1 MKTCFSIICIFCIFF
16 SGVLAQ
22 DASVLREKKIRE
34 LLLELSAK
42 VQDLES
48 IFLVPDNMHIENGDA
63 SYALVEL
70 EKIQFLIK
78 KLEGRIENMEY
89 QMSLELRVIDKLN
102 QELSSIIGEEGSIT
116 GLGVKEKK
124 EMVDQESDD
133 SLSGQVLFEQD
144 ESFSELD
151 AMQLGK
157 TLLEND
163 NFAEASNNYKN
174 FIENYP
180 NSSFLPEAFFLLAE
194 SQYKMAEWKNAAN
207 SYLEGFSL
215 RPNGIFAP
223 PALFGLAISLGALK
237 EFEQACLTLE
247 EVQLR
252 FPSQDVIAEQ
262 EIVEA
267 KVLLNCHY

>member
-1 MKTCFSIICIFCIFF
+1 MKTCFSIICIFCIFC

-22 DASVLREKKIRE
+22 DGHFLREKKIRKF
-34 LLLELSAK
+34 LLELSAK
-42 VQDLES
+42 AQDLES

-70 EKIQFLIK
+70 EKIQVLIK

-89 QMSLELRVIDKLN
+89 QMRLKLSAINKLN
-102 QELSSIIGEEGSIT
+102 QELSSVIGEEGSIT
-116 GLGVKEKK
+116 GLAVKEKK
-124 EMVDQESDD
+124 VMVDQESQN
-133 SLSGQVLFEQD
+133 SLSGQILFEQD

-157 TLLEND
+157 ALLENGD
-163 NFAEASNNYKN
+163 VADARNHYKN
-174 FIENYP
+174 FTENYP

-194 SQYKMAEWKNAAN
+194 SQYKMSEWKNAAN

-215 RPNGIFAP
+215 SPNGIFAP

-267 KVLLNCHY
+267 KVLLNCHH

>member
-1 MKTCFSIICIFCIFF
+1 MKTCFSTICIFYIFC

-22 DASVLREKKIRE
+22 DGNFLREKKIRT
-34 LLLELSAK
+34 LLLELSTK

-48 IFLVPDNMHIENGDA
+48 TFLVPDNMHIENGDA

-70 EKIQFLIK
+70 EKIQVLIK

-89 QMSLELRVIDKLN
+89 QMSLKLRAINKLN
-102 QELSSIIGEEGSIT
+102 QELSSIIGEEGSII

-124 EMVDQESDD
+124 VVVDQENND
-133 SLSGQVLFEQD
+133 SLSGKVLFDED

-151 AMQLGK
+151 AIQLGK
-157 TLLEND
+157 TLLENGEITD
-163 NFAEASNNYKN
+163 ARNNYKN

-180 NSSFLPEAFFLLAE
+180 NSSYLPEAFFLLAE

-215 RPNGIFAP
+215 SPNGIFAP

-252 FPSQDVIAEQ
+252 FPSQDVITEQ

-267 KVLLNCHY
+267 KVLLNCHH